1 MKKLFIGLLIV
12 FSSIISHA
20 QSMDELAIRKV
31 LDNQVIA
38 WNAGNVDEFMKTYW
52 QNNSLIFIGKS
63 GITYGWQST
72 LENYKKHYP
81 DTAAMGHLTFVL
93 LEFNHLSPVYYFVL
107 VKWHL
112 QRSIGNIEGYFTLL
126 FKILDYRKIVLS
138 HPRTRQ
144 RKRPGARVTNN

>member
-52 QNNSLIFIGKS
+52 QNNSLMFIGKS

-81 DTAAMGHLTFVL
+81 DTAAMGKLTFNL
-93 LEFNHLSPVYYFVL
+93 LEFKHLSPVFYFVAG
-107 VKWHL
+107 KWHL

-126 FKILDYRKIVLS
+126 FKKINGKWLIVVDHS
-138 HPRTRQ
+138 S
-144 RKRPGARVTNN
+144 